1 MSQPQGRPRG
11 RARGRGRSSAAAA
24 PPQQVVQRPGEPA
37 PPRAPPAAD
46 TQAPVPGR
54 GRSRGGSAQVAPGV
68 APAQAPAPP
77 TTQMAALSV
86 RAAAGGEMGV
96 GGVTRR
102 RRNEV
107 FIEPKTRGDL
117 ADKQGSSGHG
127 KPLLTNCFRM
137 ETPKNWLIY
146 QYRVSFEPDIEYK
159 KVRLG
164 MVGSL
169 RHLFINEQYVFDG
182 ETMFTIT
189 RFQEQVTR
197 HVVQRRPSKD
207 GTEHPDVV
215 ITFELT
221 NECPPGSSEH
231 LRIFNIIFKKI
242 LKMMKLE
249 QIGRNYF
256 NPHNAPSIPQHNLTL
271 WPGYITSISQ
281 FEEDVMLMA
290 DLSFKILH
298 TDSVLDVLY
307 DLSAKFRGDDAAFRD
322 TATKKLVGEI
332 VMTRYNNKTYR
343 VDEIMWQQ
351 NPTQSFSTK
360 QGDITFM
367 QYYDEQYQRKIT
379 DPTQPLLMSLPRS
392 KDVQGEERKPI
403 LLIPELCLMTGISE
417 EMRSNFSIMKD
428 IGQHTRVNP
437 GNRTRELEKFL
448 HQINAN
454 PEIVEYTEK
463 WQVKFHPKLVEVKGR
478 ILPPEGIYQ
487 KTARYSYEQRTAD
500 WSRELRGA
508 VLLTP
513 VSLHSWAFICTG
525 RDADNGHN
533 FVEALR
539 RVGPPMGMDI
549 AQPTVLKIQDDRIN
563 TYVRGIKEQ
572 HGRIQLVMCI
582 LPTNKKER
590 YDSIKKVCVN
600 ECPIPSQMILG
611 KTISKRQMVMSVATK
626 VAMQLNCKLGG
637 DLWAVEI
644 PLSDLMVV
652 GIDCY
657 HDSSTRGR
665 SAVGFVASMNKTLTK
680 YHSRCAFQHTDQEI
694 TDSLLTSMHACLKR
708 YNAINN
714 SYPSKIIVYRDG
726 VGDGQ
731 LAAVVEHEVPQLED
745 CFSRLSPNYKPKLT
759 VIVVKKRIN
768 NRFFMLGS
776 GGGGPRGGRGDRG
789 GRGGGRGGGNDG
801 GIMNP
806 PSGTVVDNVVTKRQL
821 FDFFLVS
828 QSVRQGTVSPTSYNV
843 IRNGV
848 GLKPD
853 HLQRLTYK
861 LTHLYFNWP
870 GTVRVPA
877 PCLYAHKL
885 AFLVGQSTHKL
896 PAVDLADTLFYL

>member
-1 MSQPQGRPRG
+1 MGHSIIKSPNFLKENPTCQDVPAAGRPRG

-231 LRIFNIIFKKI
+231 LRIFNIIFK
-242 LKMMKLE
+242 
-249 QIGRNYF
+249 
-256 NPHNAPSIPQHNLTL
+256 NLTL

-307 DLSAKFRGDDAAFRD
+307 DLSAKFRGDDAGLQRYRHQETGRRD
-322 TATKKLVGEI
+322 
-332 VMTRYNNKTYR
+332 RH
-343 VDEIMWQQ
+343 D
-351 NPTQSFSTK
+351 
-360 QGDITFM
+360 
-367 QYYDEQYQRKIT
+367 
-379 DPTQPLLMSLPRS
+379 
-392 KDVQGEERKPI
+392 
-403 LLIPELCLMTGISE
+403 
-417 EMRSNFSIMKD
+417 
-428 IGQHTRVNP
+428 
-437 GNRTRELEKFL
+437 
-448 HQINAN
+448 
-454 PEIVEYTEK
+454 
-463 WQVKFHPKLVEVKGR
+463 QVKE
-478 ILPPEGIYQ
+478 
-487 KTARYSYEQRTAD
+487 
-500 WSRELRGA
+500 
-508 VLLTP
+508 
-513 VSLHSWAFICTG
+513 
-525 RDADNGHN
+525 
-533 FVEALR
+533 
-539 RVGPPMGMDI
+539 
-549 AQPTVLKIQDDRIN
+549 
-563 TYVRGIKEQ
+563 
-572 HGRIQLVMCI
+572 
-582 LPTNKKER
+582 
-590 YDSIKKVCVN
+590 
-600 ECPIPSQMILG
+600 
-611 KTISKRQMVMSVATK
+611 
-626 VAMQLNCKLGG
+626 
-637 DLWAVEI
+637 
-644 PLSDLMVV
+644 
-652 GIDCY
+652 
-657 HDSSTRGR
+657 
-665 SAVGFVASMNKTLTK
+665 
-680 YHSRCAFQHTDQEI
+680 
-694 TDSLLTSMHACLKR
+694 
-708 YNAINN
+708 
-714 SYPSKIIVYRDG
+714 
-726 VGDGQ
+726 
-731 LAAVVEHEVPQLED
+731 
-745 CFSRLSPNYKPKLT
+745 
-759 VIVVKKRIN
+759 
-768 NRFFMLGS
+768 
-776 GGGGPRGGRGDRG
+776 
-789 GRGGGRGGGNDG
+789 
-801 GIMNP
+801 
-806 PSGTVVDNVVTKRQL
+806 
-821 FDFFLVS
+821 FD
-828 QSVRQGTVSPTSYNV
+828 
-843 IRNGV
+843 
-848 GLKPD
+848 
-853 HLQRLTYK
+853 
-861 LTHLYFNWP
+861 
-870 GTVRVPA
+870 
-877 PCLYAHKL
+877 
-885 AFLVGQSTHKL
+885 
-896 PAVDLADTLFYL
+896 